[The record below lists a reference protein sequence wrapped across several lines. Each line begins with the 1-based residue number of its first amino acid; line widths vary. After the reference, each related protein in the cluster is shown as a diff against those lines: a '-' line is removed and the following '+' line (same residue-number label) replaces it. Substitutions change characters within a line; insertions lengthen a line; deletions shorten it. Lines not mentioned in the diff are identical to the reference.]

1 MTEFVEEVRSRV
13 VRLLRM
19 ANTTDDRL
27 RKQIVAYADATP
39 EPPIM
44 GSLGIGTTGCPLCRR
59 TMWQQRDSE
68 GPVWVCAFCGHVEGV
83 TVCCPHC
90 EVAMRPPARG
100 WTDRW
105 SCPECPR
112 VAATGESAQEIES
125 RERGRQRALGL
136 LDHALTLREP
146 KREARGGT

>member
-1 MTEFVEEVRSRV
+1 
-13 VRLLRM
+13 M

-83 TVCCPHC
+83 TVSCPYC
-90 EVAMRPPARG
+90 DVAMRPPAQG
-100 WTDRW
+100 WADRW

-112 VAATGESAQEIES
+112 VAATGESAAEIES
-125 RERGRQRALGL
+125 RERGRLGALGL
-136 LDHALTLREP
+136 LDHAMALRTTE
-146 KREARGGT
+146 REAGSGGVSSGPRRGVVR

>member
-1 MTEFVEEVRSRV
+1 MTEFVEEVRSRT

-44 GSLGIGTTGCPLCRR
+44 GPLGIGTTGCPRCRR

-83 TVCCPHC
+83 TMLCPHC
-90 EVAMRPPARG
+90 NVAMKSPSPG
-100 WTDRW
+100 WVDRW

-112 VAATGESAQEIES
+112 VAATGDSAEEIEA
-125 RERGRQRALGL
+125 REAARLKAVEM
-136 LDHALTLREP
+136 LDHAIALRET
-146 KREARGGT
+146 ESDSG

>member
-44 GSLGIGTTGCPLCRR
+44 GSLGIGTTGCPQCRR
-59 TMWQQRDSE
+59 TMWQQRDNE

-83 TVCCPHC
+83 TVNCPQC
-90 EVAMRPPARG
+90 NVAMKPPAAG
-100 WTDRW
+100 WVDRW
-105 SCPECPR
+105 SCPRCPR
-112 VAATGESAQEIES
+112 VAATGESAAEIES
-125 RERGRQRALGL
+125 RERGRLRALGL
-136 LDHALTLREP
+136 LDEALA
-146 KREARGGT
+146 ARGKGPGPG

>member
-1 MTEFVEEVRSRV
+1 
-13 VRLLRM
+13 M

-68 GPVWVCAFCGHVEGV
+68 GPVWVCAFCGHVETV
-83 TVCCPHC
+83 TVHCPHC

-112 VAATGESAQEIES
+112 VATAGESAQEIES
-125 RERGRQRALGL
+125 RERGRRRSLGL
-136 LDHALTLREP
+136 LDHALTLCETET
-146 KREARGGT
+146 EASEAGAGG